1 MFEKILDDAADN
13 TGWNESTK
21 YSLVLDFLE
30 AHCQDKLEQFQEVI
44 SSVEFEGMSSNS
56 I

>member
-30 AHCQDKLEQFQEVI
+30 AHCPDRLERFKEVI
-44 SSVEFEGMSSNS
+44 SSFESDEIGGTA

>member
-21 YSLVLDFLE
+21 YSLVLDFLNT
-30 AHCQDKLEQFQEVI
+30 HCQDKLEQFQEVI
-44 SSVEFEGMSSNS
+44 SSIESDEMSMNL